1 MQDQRS
7 GACAGLAGECV
18 ERVVLALLLEPGCRG
33 PWSVAE
39 LGREIGSEPL
49 AAEAVVG
56 LHAAGLVQRAH
67 DFVWPSR
74 SAARFHE
81 LAVAEW
87 PDP

>member
-7 GACAGLAGECV
+7 GAGAGLAAECV
-18 ERVVLALLLEPGCRG
+18 LLETGCRG

-39 LGREIGSEPL
+39 LGREIGSEPR

-56 LHAAGLVQRAH
+56 LHATGLAH
-67 DFVWPSR
+67 RVHEFVWASR

-81 LAVAEW
+81 LSVAAW

>member
-7 GACAGLAGECV
+7 GAGAGLTAECV
-18 ERVVLALLLEPGCRG
+18 ERVVLALLLEPGCRA

-39 LGREIGSEPL
+39 LGREIGSEPR
-49 AAEAVVG
+49 AANAVVG
-56 LHAAGLVQRAH
+56 LHAAGLVHRLNE
-67 DFVWPSR
+67 FVWASR

-81 LAVAEW
+81 LAVAAW

>member
-7 GACAGLAGECV
+7 GAGAGLAGECV
-18 ERVVLALLLEPGCRG
+18 ERVVLALLLEPACRG

-39 LGREIGSEPL
+39 LGHEIGSEPL

-56 LHAAGLVQRAH
+56 LHAAGLVHRVH
-67 DFVWPSR
+67 EFVWASR

>member
-7 GACAGLAGECV
+7 GACAGLAAECV
-18 ERVVLALLLEPGCRG
+18 ERVVLALLLEPGYMR
-33 PWSVAE
+33 PWSVVE

-49 AAEAVVG
+49 AAEAIVG
-56 LHAAGLVQRAH
+56 LHAAGLVQRVH
-67 DFVWPSR
+67 EFVWASR

-81 LAVAEW
+81 LAIAEW